1 MLETLELQKPL
12 VINPTSLVNKGE
24 PVKKEQ
30 DVVLPVLV
38 FSCNRPD
45 IRRSLDGLL
54 KYRPDAKK
62 FPIIVS
68 QDCAHGATAEVIRS
82 YSSQVTYIQ
91 VEFVNL
97 YNIMSNVS
105 YDWFFKQ
112 QPDQTEPVVPSGE
125 YKFRG
130 YFKIARHYLWGLSQ
144 VFRTFNHS
152 AVIIVEGIHFDY

>member
-1 MLETLELQKPL
+1 MSTINTMFKIIFKDENPGHVHLKEVLETLELQKPL
-12 VINPTSLVNKGE
+12 VLNPTSIIVKGE
-24 PVKKEQ
+24 PDEKEQ

-91 VEFVNL
+91 VEFV
-97 YNIMSNVS
+97 ISKKTTVS
-105 YDWFFKQ
+105 D
-112 QPDQTEPVVPSGE
+112 
-125 YKFRG
+125 
-130 YFKIARHYLWGLSQ
+130 
-144 VFRTFNHS
+144 
-152 AVIIVEGIHFDY
+152 